1 MSCSTVE
8 PTVTLDVSAHDLLN
22 CRAGT
27 TIRIPATIKGRPI
40 PKVTWTFVD
49 GTAETEKKNDLH
61 TLPIDSEVGVIF
73 KRYQQTSIYCTAD
86 LLFVNE
92 KWFSKYFTK

>member
-1 MSCSTVE
+1 MFCSPVE
-8 PTVTLDVSAHDLLN
+8 PAVSLDVNAHDLLY

-27 TIRIPATIKGRPI
+27 TIRIPATITGRPV

-61 TLPIDSEVGVIF
+61 TLPVDSEVRDVLE
-73 KRYQQTSIYCTAD
+73 SHCC
-86 LLFVNE
+86 
-92 KWFSKYFTK
+92 FSK